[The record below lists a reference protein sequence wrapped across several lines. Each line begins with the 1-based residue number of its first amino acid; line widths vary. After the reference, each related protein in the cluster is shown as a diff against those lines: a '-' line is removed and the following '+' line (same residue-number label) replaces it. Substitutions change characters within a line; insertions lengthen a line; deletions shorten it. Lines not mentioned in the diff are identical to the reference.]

1 MLHSNSKIESD
12 MKRKHIF
19 MSALIMSS
27 LALTSCDSFFDT
39 ESKTESNTE
48 TAYNS
53 PASAEVDLIGCYDGW
68 QRTISDEGV
77 GIYML
82 AEYASEQAFGGLGFS
97 DEKKNNVLD
106 QFNLAMAPSNSNLF
120 NTDWENYYKAIF
132 RCNQLIQAGSTTIN
146 WGKDTQAEGRIIG
159 QARAIRAI
167 LYFDLAR
174 MFGDV
179 PLLLEPSEE
188 NIPQTPAKEVY
199 KSIFEDLKYAA
210 ANIPADA
217 FPLASRNDND
227 GRITKYAAEAL
238 LARAYLYY
246 TGYYGEENEA
256 CTKADAV
263 AAINDV
269 VEKGGYE
276 LEPVYKNLWMPSA
289 GISKETITEGAD
301 GKVYAW
307 ETTYA
312 GKWYSGSSWKAGQ
325 GNLSKE
331 FVLNMKF
338 NTTHDYNSD
347 DNGLVNSDGNT
358 FSVYLG
364 PRKKQATSVNVAE
377 GWGACSVTP
386 YFVEEFK
393 NDPRFTACAWSCKDA
408 GFDAVVSDTYEY
420 TGYYTLKYAPMCFSD
435 GTRQEQAFKLG
446 EQHMNIT
453 YYQDW
458 TIMRYADV
466 LLMHSELNQDN
477 WGLNQVRQRVGLPAE
492 EYSIENIRKERAIEL
507 AFEGVHF
514 WDLMRYEKDGAYAA
528 EVITKAQ
535 NNVSVQN
542 GGVAAK
548 TSFNKENFTKKKGLM
563 QIPSTQITRSGGV
576 LTQNAGW

>member
-188 NIPQTPAKEVY
+188 NIPRTPAKEVY
-199 KSIFEDLKYAA
+199 KSI
-210 ANIPADA
+210 
-217 FPLASRNDND
+217 
-227 GRITKYAAEAL
+227 
-238 LARAYLYY
+238 
-246 TGYYGEENEA
+246 
-256 CTKADAV
+256 
-263 AAINDV
+263 
-269 VEKGGYE
+269 
-276 LEPVYKNLWMPSA
+276 
-289 GISKETITEGAD
+289 SKI
-301 GKVYAW
+301 
-307 ETTYA
+307 
-312 GKWYSGSSWKAGQ
+312 
-325 GNLSKE
+325 
-331 FVLNMKF
+331 
-338 NTTHDYNSD
+338 
-347 DNGLVNSDGNT
+347 
-358 FSVYLG
+358 
-364 PRKKQATSVNVAE
+364 
-377 GWGACSVTP
+377 
-386 YFVEEFK
+386 
-393 NDPRFTACAWSCKDA
+393 
-408 GFDAVVSDTYEY
+408 
-420 TGYYTLKYAPMCFSD
+420 
-435 GTRQEQAFKLG
+435 
-446 EQHMNIT
+446 
-453 YYQDW
+453 
-458 TIMRYADV
+458 
-466 LLMHSELNQDN
+466 
-477 WGLNQVRQRVGLPAE
+477 
-492 EYSIENIRKERAIEL
+492 
-507 AFEGVHF
+507 
-514 WDLMRYEKDGAYAA
+514 
-528 EVITKAQ
+528 
-535 NNVSVQN
+535 
-542 GGVAAK
+542 
-548 TSFNKENFTKKKGLM
+548 
-563 QIPSTQITRSGGV
+563 
-576 LTQNAGW
+576 